1 MVTVAAERR
10 RRLGIGLLLT
20 MVLVGYSGGAAEA
33 QQVSHPTMGYT
44 FTLPPGFV
52 EAPEL
57 MATNPKFTHA
67 FRKPMPGD
75 DLGVMLIVERMGGT
89 IGRGRVKKSDLPPGI
104 NATLLVLKWQ
114 GVDIDVVEFTE
125 SSALGPY
132 FNVNAQIPL
141 KGEAVQ
147 LKAGGKQAYSIEVR
161 TALAQTLGTF
171 KGETNLI
178 PGAIPGLSSSPL
190 YPVLLSLVSLF
201 IVVAGSLLLWRV
213 ARSGERGQALAVAI
227 VMWIG
232 GGAISALRIRE
243 LMVIGG
249 SLALTGVIGCLG
261 LFFGWVIRKVS
272 GAASSGGPAR
282 KKKKQAAPTKAR
294 RRVQY
299 DEYGNVI
306 EE

>member
-1 MVTVAAERR
+1 MGRAGARCVVVM
-10 RRLGIGLLLT
+10 L
-20 MVLVGYSGGAAEA
+20 LVGCCTGTALA
-33 QQVSHPTMGYT
+33 QQVSHPTLGYS
-44 FTLPPGFV
+44 FTLPAGFV

-57 MATNPKFTHA
+57 AATSPKIAQA

-89 IGRGRVKKSDLPPGI
+89 IGGGRVKKSDLPPGL

-125 SSALGPY
+125 SSVLGPY

-141 KGEAVQ
+141 KREAVQ
-147 LKAGGKQAYSIEVR
+147 IKVGGKQAHAIEVR

-171 KGETNLI
+171 KGETNLV

-201 IVVAGSLLLWRV
+201 VIVSGSLILWRI
-213 ARSGERGQALAVAI
+213 ARSGERGQALAVAMM
-227 VMWIG
+227 MWIG
-232 GGAISALRIRE
+232 GAAISALRIRE

-249 SLALTGVIGCLG
+249 SLALTGVIGMLA
-261 LFFGWVIRKVS
+261 LFFGWLFRKV
-272 GAASSGGPAR
+272 AAGFSGGGA
-282 KKKKQAAPTKAR
+282 KKKKKAAPVKTR

-306 EE
+306 ED